1 MRPSVI
7 VRKARLADM
16 EAILPMWKRLM
27 AYHRGFSGF
36 RISPLK
42 RSAVELVRNFFRR
55 CMRSRFH
62 LFLVAEENGRLVGY
76 NLNAM
81 WKNIPVFSHERCG
94 MIMDLFVEERRR
106 GRGIASAFHRE
117 ALAWFRK
124 QGATRVVVNANF
136 ENARSRRIYRHW
148 GMVEGNVQMIG
159 RL

>member
-1 MRPSVI
+1 MKHTVSI
-7 VRKARLADM
+7 RKARFGDL
-16 EAILPMWKRLM
+16 EAVLPMWKRLM

-42 RSAVELVRNFFRR
+42 RNARELVQNFFRR
-55 CMRSRFH
+55 CMRSRCH
-62 LFLVAEENGRLVGY
+62 LFLVAEEDGRLVGY
-76 NLNAM
+76 NLNTI
-81 WKNIPVFSHERCG
+81 WKNIPVFTHERCG
-94 MIMDLFVEERRR
+94 MIMDLFVEESRR
-106 GRGIASAFHRE
+106 GRGIASAFRGE

-148 GMVEGNVQMIG
+148 GMVEGNIQMIG